1 MGDTSSIALP
11 QSQAML
17 HCEPKVTIY
26 DIEMTLGKRIKA
38 ARERLDPRMTQPQ
51 VAAVFHI
58 TVQAVSGWER
68 DESIPELD
76 KIAKLARILKV
87 PASWLLEGKGA
98 PPASGALESI
108 LEQLDPSA
116 RELLE
121 AMAQTLLKQRDAA
134 A

>member
-1 MGDTSSIALP
+1 
-11 QSQAML
+11 
-17 HCEPKVTIY
+17 
-26 DIEMTLGKRIKA
+26 MTLGKRIKA
-38 ARERLDPRMTQPQ
+38 ARERLRPKVTQPH

-87 PASWLLEGKGA
+87 PASWLLEGRGP
-98 PPASGALESI
+98 PPAEDALESV
-108 LEQLDPSA
+108 LEQLDPTA

-121 AMAQTLLKQRDAA
+121 AMAQTLLKQRDTAA
-134 A
+134 